1 MNNIF
6 ALDIGTRSVLGTLG
20 YVKDNKFT
28 VIAEAI
34 TEHQERAMKDGQ
46 IHDIDLVAE
55 AINKVLMDIE
65 KQINYK
71 LDKVSIAAAGRFLK
85 TVTIKASI
93 KTDKDR
99 DIDKDMVRS
108 LELTALKKAENQVN
122 LKSTGKLYC
131 VGYSVKNYYLNGYSI
146 SNLLSHRG
154 KTIEIEIIAT
164 FLPRSVVDSLYTVM
178 EKVGLEVIDL
188 TLEPIAAMEAAI
200 PKNLRLLNL
209 ALIDIG
215 AGTSD
220 IAISSKDTI
229 SAYGM
234 VPLAGDEITEAIAQ
248 NYLVDFN
255 TAEIMKKQCSTEKEI
270 NYLDIF
276 GLENKLISEDLIK
289 YISPYVRKISEE
301 VCSNIIELNAGKA
314 PSAVFLVGGGAYT
327 PNLREDIA
335 ENLKIP
341 LNRVGIRGREDIEQ
355 CNCIDNSLG
364 CIGVTVLGIALIAIK
379 NSGNNFMDVI
389 LNGSV
394 VSLFNSHKNKVMD
407 AMIQG
412 GVNPKVLI
420 GKNGKNKKFYLNGI
434 KRVAFG
440 SMVENAVIKINGK
453 PASIDSGIK
462 EGDLITIIFA
472 KDGQNADPKI
482 KDYLVKFNSV
492 SFVFNDEVKY
502 LEPIC
507 TINGNK
513 VNVESNI
520 KEEDIVYIKYPET
533 LGDYIENYEKDIP
546 NSDYFIYDRDITYS
560 YIINEGDSI
569 ESKIKYLSQDNIPIK
584 DSKSSDSI
592 LIKFN
597 GKDMVLSGKE
607 EYIFVDIFSF
617 SDFDLS
623 IPKGKLILMLNGKT
637 AGYND
642 KIRQGD
648 EVEVVWKE

>member
-1 MNNIF
+1 MDNIF
-6 ALDIGTRSVLGTLG
+6 ALDIGTRSVLGTVG

-34 TEHQERAMKDGQ
+34 TEHEERAMKDGQ
-46 IHDIDLVAE
+46 IHDIDLVAK
-55 AINKVLMDIE
+55 AIKKVLIDIE
-65 KQINYK
+65 KKIDYK
-71 LDKVSIAAAGRFLK
+71 LDRVSIAAAGRFLK
-85 TVTIKASI
+85 TVTIKGSI
-93 KTDKDR
+93 KIDEDR

-146 SNLLSHRG
+146 SNLLSHHG
-154 KTIEIEIIAT
+154 KIIAIEIIAT
-164 FLPRSVVDSLYTVM
+164 FLPRSVVDSLYTVI

-220 IAISSKDTI
+220 IAISSKDSI

-234 VPLAGDEITEAIAQ
+234 VPLAGDEITEAIVQ

-255 TAEIMKKQCSTEKEI
+255 TAETMKKQCSFEKEI
-270 NYLDIF
+270 SYSDIF
-276 GLENKLISEDLIK
+276 GMENKLISEDLVK
-289 YISPYVRKISEE
+289 FISPYVKNISQE
-301 VCSNIIELNAGKA
+301 VCRQIIDLNGQKA

-327 PNLREDIA
+327 PK
-335 ENLKIP
+335 LKEYISESLNIP
-341 LNRVGIRGREDIEQ
+341 LNRVGLRGREDIEQ
-355 CNCIDNSLG
+355 CACIDNSLG
-364 CIGVTVLGIALIAIK
+364 SVGVTVLGIALIAIK

-389 LNGSV
+389 LNDTV

-412 GVNPKVLI
+412 GINPKVLI

-434 KRVAFG
+434 KRIAFG
-440 SMVENAVIKINGK
+440 SMAENAVITINGK
-453 PASIDSGIK
+453 VASIDSGIK
-462 EGDLITIIFA
+462 EGDIISIVFA
-472 KDGQNADPKI
+472 KDGKNAEPKL
-482 KDYLVKFNSV
+482 KDYLAKFNSI

-502 LEPIC
+502 LDPLC
-507 TINGNK
+507 SINGNR
-513 VNVESNI
+513 VDIETTVE
-520 KEEDIVYIKYPET
+520 EGDIVLINYPET
-533 LGDYIENYEKDIP
+533 LGDYIENYEKE
-546 NSDYFIYDRDITYS
+546 NQYCEYFVYDREITSS
-560 YIINEGDSI
+560 YIINEGDNI
-569 ESKIKYLSQDNIPIK
+569 EARISYLCLDDDPIK
-584 DSKSSDSI
+584 VSKNSDSI
-592 LIKFN
+592 SMKFN
-597 GKDMVLSGKE
+597 GKKIVLSGKR

-623 IPKGKLILMLNGKT
+623 ISKGKLILLLNGED

-642 KIRQGD
+642 KIHQGD
-648 EVEVVWKE
+648 IIEAVWKE